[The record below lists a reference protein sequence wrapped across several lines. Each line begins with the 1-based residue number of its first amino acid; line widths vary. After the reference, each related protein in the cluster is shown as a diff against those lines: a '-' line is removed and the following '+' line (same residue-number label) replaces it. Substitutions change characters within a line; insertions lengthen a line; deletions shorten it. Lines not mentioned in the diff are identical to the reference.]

1 MNICPNQNSR
11 EWRNLENSIGKVH
24 TMTYW
29 MSTGGELKD
38 DPIMVLNELAE
49 YYPEKKDVYEALSY
63 NLRSRTENP
72 ETINYVLKTAATL
85 LTDKAVEVFK
95 KGTKNNWPIDKILT
109 ELQISKEQKQLVKD
123 SGATDI
129 NSILTYL
136 TNNYSF
142 GIELRTAYENL
153 DRDGLFSDDEND
165 AITEAPVPTTHYD
178 YLSVPG
184 GINYQEVR
192 VVTPK
197 IEPSIK
203 GHAAFAEDND
213 IGWLRVDT
221 LNPTTDI
228 IETELQEDL
237 ILNSTGA
244 YIKKGTSVNDKHINI
259 YSGKSN
265 NVEFTIENN
274 PDLREDYFDSHDQVI
289 NYYGQ
294 EAYNKIFNQP
304 VKKVINV
311 TTDKVLR
318 ILELQSDLFQKG
330 RTEKL
335 LVDTNKIDPDFEERI
350 ETYKDN
356 LVFYRNEI
364 AKDPSSATTWQ
375 PLIDFA
381 EKGIKDL
388 EGTIEIENKFLQLL
402 NKDNTWVT
410 VFVKGIIQDAAKKG
424 YDKVLFPLGD
434 TAAKVEGHETLE
446 GYRDE
451 KQRAIDGLNVQIN
464 LAKEYPDYTLKE
476 WGEYYDPPRYEHD
489 GFHVIRDLDGEDE
502 FFEVYDT
509 EKEAKAAAKALNKK
523 LDEEIKASSLTLK
536 EEKLNKIIS
545 RLERQKAQY
554 EQELARVEGPE
565 GFSALRPVYNFYE
578 TTVANILKKQGYNPT
593 LYTDNHGNSWN
604 EIKLNNQ
611 RDTQPIQFNSRMTP
625 NQFRKFLNEKYGRKV
640 GNMHFIDGDNSNYT
654 NVRNAIAMYNNE
666 RGGFYVELLPT
677 KTNTD
682 FYKQSYFIKTY
693 KNGKGSANQPSGF
706 TIDNF
711 LDAINNVEAEE
722 FKLRDLNA
730 ETISNIQSGN
740 IDARELDRAQASQLV
755 AKIAK
760 SIGLTNQD
768 GTAAFNVVTIDQA
781 KLITA
786 SAKNELANAPAFV
799 YNNQVYIVEGNLTS
813 ENIFHEFSHPFVKA
827 LLAYNPAL
835 FDNLYNKAWKEF
847 NDSAYADVF
856 RKEYDYLVEGT
867 DSFKEEVIV
876 KTLTRYAQMKLANIP
891 VKKSF
896 ADFVNN
902 IMYGIKQMLKA
913 LIGKKVNVSELS
925 PTTSLAD
932 LANKMLTEEFEI
944 DSTIVGEKDFIDA
957 NRRIKLELDEYI
969 KVLNEKIGDPKN
981 NILLQ
986 RNLDRF
992 FNVVNTQIQKLLN
1005 EKKYADL
1012 AGLLVDEFDS
1022 KDLQNIRS
1030 NISKYTDTIITKA
1043 KEVMDENL
1051 QNKNKSIAFVN
1062 GLRRLEYIT
1071 NKLHNAIETNIE
1083 DLSNIDNL
1091 YRVKYY
1097 NDFITSY
1104 DNFMKVLKKDLLAMK
1119 IPTNS
1124 PIFTLVNTINANIE
1138 ASRLASHAVYGE
1150 GLLDTFWDIVKPT
1163 ADKIDERHE
1172 KRMNYLKSR
1181 NASERVLK
1189 LEQASYD
1196 SIKLSKETFKR
1207 ILDGEMD
1214 DAGTFNTLLEGYLYN
1229 QDPLVGSFALYVKKN
1244 FVEVQSSIQMNKTR
1258 FMSEVVPAL
1267 EKAGFNA
1274 FNLTLKADTFL
1285 YLDHKGI
1292 KEDGDLIKTPV
1303 WTLLSQFKDY
1313 NWWLAEQKFKI
1324 AKLNDEYLSDQTDE
1338 KKDILNKAKEDFAR
1352 DLKLYFH
1359 QQFKPEYYDREEL
1372 FERDAVGREA
1382 KRLRD
1387 EIYDELGQIDESV
1400 RNGFEVKD
1408 ETKRRE
1414 DALRKLRELS
1424 SITDRF
1430 GKLKPKFERQ
1440 IAERLKE
1447 YKELSQDLFTWR
1459 ERSGV
1464 FLNDIKDYED
1474 QLILEGL
1481 ERTDEEF
1488 IDKRENFILKN
1499 TRIAIKPEFN
1509 IFIGTLY
1516 ERLKELEEKKN
1527 AKNKD
1532 RIQASLKAKLE
1543 KKGVSDNIISQVTT
1557 VSDVYSI
1564 ISDLSSIYKD
1574 EDRQTIAADMT
1585 SSAIETIKALEEVL
1599 DEVRLESYTYRN
1611 LSEEEGEYLSDYF
1624 IRLKEFDLGIIETE
1638 AEKGTPE
1645 YDAEMEKISDDL
1657 TEEYKYVQ
1665 ELIEKQKD
1673 NGLTKKENTEYNKIL
1688 ADLKALRSKNPT
1700 QYYLDI
1706 YNNFLTT
1713 IDTGFIE
1720 SELDTNIV
1728 DSENADSFLRVDIV
1742 DEIKSQN
1749 SEFAEWFDKN
1759 HILTEKYDKA
1769 EGEYVEGYRRLSVWE
1784 YTLPNDPEYY
1794 ETTEIPSADGSEIV
1808 TIIGQP
1814 SLKYFMREVRPEFKT
1829 TKVFAGE
1836 VDENGRRLTP
1846 NVDNKGHW
1854 LPKTVAQGAPA
1865 NSPFLN
1871 PEYERLRKDDPNSFD
1886 ALNIL
1891 TDYYL
1896 SIQEGAEDGVK
1907 LYLELPRFTPDTK
1920 ENITATAVS
1929 EDRKNLFKKWWYDTK
1944 SFFVRTA
1951 ESTQEDGLNWQS
1963 TEEIPDELE
1972 FFVDKSK
1979 SIPIEG
1985 KAMLKADLVSKDI
1998 PRSILR
2004 YMASLEK
2011 HKKLVEL
2018 TPVATALQEYMIDP
2032 ITGKNKS
2039 LSQII
2044 KEKLTLRPGSIIVDG
2059 GDREDKDKKRRDKA
2073 RGVREAAIDI
2083 FIDKHFYGQVHNN
2096 LWGGD
2101 SAFLNNFTSFL
2112 TKASSFSFF
2121 ALDIPSALVNYFDAK
2136 IQNKIEAYGSK
2147 YMNPITYNMGNIWA
2161 GKAMTMISAEV
2172 YSTGPKSTTVQLVEL
2187 IDPGQDFLKKSIDD
2201 PMSRH
2206 ILGDLAKLNFL
2217 MSPRKWLEFQAS
2229 LSIMGGMMHHQNVEQ
2244 IVDGEPR
2251 KIRYIDAWEKD
2262 ANGYLRLKDGIDKKW
2277 GRDGEA
2283 FKDFRIKVQQ
2293 VVNNVNGAFADFDQP
2308 LASKFLIYRIIAF
2321 LQKHFTTMFMN
2332 HFAFKGGFR
2341 SLFGRTGGLER
2352 YDWGTQDVSMG
2363 YFIRTLNYL
2372 LNGFRTLGQSYMYM
2386 SKEEAYAIFKT
2397 LRWMASLYITSL
2409 IKSMFFGYDDEDKD
2423 RFKKMYKRSGPLPI
2437 FGAKYNT
2444 GYKKAAKFNPQ
2455 GWMMNN
2461 LLYVAIRA
2469 QDDTEEWMPLP
2480 GFGLSNYTD
2489 MMSIKGGAMMKPT
2502 LGAYSEILTGLTGLI
2517 MDNEDIYYKQESG
2530 AYPWLKEGKPKF
2542 LKPLVGMFGITG
2554 GTTDAPAKIEVFEG
2568 YDK

>member
-11 EWRNLENSIGKVH
+11 EWKNLENSIGKVH

-129 NSILTYL
+129 DGILKYL
-136 TNNYSF
+136 TSNYSF
-142 GIELRTAYENL
+142 GVELRTAYDNL
-153 DRDGLFSDDEND
+153 NRAGLFSDDEND

-992 FNVVNTQIQKLLN
+992 FNV
-1005 EKKYADL
+1005 Y
-1012 AGLLVDEFDS
+1012 
-1022 KDLQNIRS
+1022 
-1030 NISKYTDTIITKA
+1030 
-1043 KEVMDENL
+1043 
-1051 QNKNKSIAFVN
+1051 
-1062 GLRRLEYIT
+1062 
-1071 NKLHNAIETNIE
+1071 
-1083 DLSNIDNL
+1083 
-1091 YRVKYY
+1091 
-1097 NDFITSY
+1097 
-1104 DNFMKVLKKDLLAMK
+1104 
-1119 IPTNS
+1119 
-1124 PIFTLVNTINANIE
+1124 
-1138 ASRLASHAVYGE
+1138 
-1150 GLLDTFWDIVKPT
+1150 W
-1163 ADKIDERHE
+1163 
-1172 KRMNYLKSR
+1172 
-1181 NASERVLK
+1181 
-1189 LEQASYD
+1189 
-1196 SIKLSKETFKR
+1196 
-1207 ILDGEMD
+1207 
-1214 DAGTFNTLLEGYLYN
+1214 
-1229 QDPLVGSFALYVKKN
+1229 
-1244 FVEVQSSIQMNKTR
+1244 
-1258 FMSEVVPAL
+1258 
-1267 EKAGFNA
+1267 
-1274 FNLTLKADTFL
+1274 
-1285 YLDHKGI
+1285 
-1292 KEDGDLIKTPV
+1292 
-1303 WTLLSQFKDY
+1303 
-1313 NWWLAEQKFKI
+1313 
-1324 AKLNDEYLSDQTDE
+1324 
-1338 KKDILNKAKEDFAR
+1338 
-1352 DLKLYFH
+1352 
-1359 QQFKPEYYDREEL
+1359 
-1372 FERDAVGREA
+1372 
-1382 KRLRD
+1382 
-1387 EIYDELGQIDESV
+1387 
-1400 RNGFEVKD
+1400 
-1408 ETKRRE
+1408 
-1414 DALRKLRELS
+1414 
-1424 SITDRF
+1424 
-1430 GKLKPKFERQ
+1430 
-1440 IAERLKE
+1440 
-1447 YKELSQDLFTWR
+1447 
-1459 ERSGV
+1459 
-1464 FLNDIKDYED
+1464 
-1474 QLILEGL
+1474 
-1481 ERTDEEF
+1481 
-1488 IDKRENFILKN
+1488 
-1499 TRIAIKPEFN
+1499 
-1509 IFIGTLY
+1509 
-1516 ERLKELEEKKN
+1516 
-1527 AKNKD
+1527 
-1532 RIQASLKAKLE
+1532 
-1543 KKGVSDNIISQVTT
+1543 IIS
-1557 VSDVYSI
+1557 
-1564 ISDLSSIYKD
+1564 
-1574 EDRQTIAADMT
+1574 
-1585 SSAIETIKALEEVL
+1585 
-1599 DEVRLESYTYRN
+1599 
-1611 LSEEEGEYLSDYF
+1611 
-1624 IRLKEFDLGIIETE
+1624 
-1638 AEKGTPE
+1638 
-1645 YDAEMEKISDDL
+1645 
-1657 TEEYKYVQ
+1657 
-1665 ELIEKQKD
+1665 
-1673 NGLTKKENTEYNKIL
+1673 
-1688 ADLKALRSKNPT
+1688 
-1700 QYYLDI
+1700 
-1706 YNNFLTT
+1706 
-1713 IDTGFIE
+1713 
-1720 SELDTNIV
+1720 
-1728 DSENADSFLRVDIV
+1728 
-1742 DEIKSQN
+1742 
-1749 SEFAEWFDKN
+1749 
-1759 HILTEKYDKA
+1759 
-1769 EGEYVEGYRRLSVWE
+1769 
-1784 YTLPNDPEYY
+1784 
-1794 ETTEIPSADGSEIV
+1794 
-1808 TIIGQP
+1808 
-1814 SLKYFMREVRPEFKT
+1814 
-1829 TKVFAGE
+1829 
-1836 VDENGRRLTP
+1836 
-1846 NVDNKGHW
+1846 
-1854 LPKTVAQGAPA
+1854 
-1865 NSPFLN
+1865 
-1871 PEYERLRKDDPNSFD
+1871 
-1886 ALNIL
+1886 
-1891 TDYYL
+1891 
-1896 SIQEGAEDGVK
+1896 
-1907 LYLELPRFTPDTK
+1907 
-1920 ENITATAVS
+1920 
-1929 EDRKNLFKKWWYDTK
+1929 
-1944 SFFVRTA
+1944 
-1951 ESTQEDGLNWQS
+1951 
-1963 TEEIPDELE
+1963 
-1972 FFVDKSK
+1972 
-1979 SIPIEG
+1979 
-1985 KAMLKADLVSKDI
+1985 
-1998 PRSILR
+1998 
-2004 YMASLEK
+2004 
-2011 HKKLVEL
+2011 
-2018 TPVATALQEYMIDP
+2018 
-2032 ITGKNKS
+2032 
-2039 LSQII
+2039 
-2044 KEKLTLRPGSIIVDG
+2044 
-2059 GDREDKDKKRRDKA
+2059 
-2073 RGVREAAIDI
+2073 
-2083 FIDKHFYGQVHNN
+2083 
-2096 LWGGD
+2096 
-2101 SAFLNNFTSFL
+2101 
-2112 TKASSFSFF
+2112 
-2121 ALDIPSALVNYFDAK
+2121 
-2136 IQNKIEAYGSK
+2136 
-2147 YMNPITYNMGNIWA
+2147 
-2161 GKAMTMISAEV
+2161 
-2172 YSTGPKSTTVQLVEL
+2172 
-2187 IDPGQDFLKKSIDD
+2187 
-2201 PMSRH
+2201 
-2206 ILGDLAKLNFL
+2206 
-2217 MSPRKWLEFQAS
+2217 
-2229 LSIMGGMMHHQNVEQ
+2229 
-2244 IVDGEPR
+2244 
-2251 KIRYIDAWEKD
+2251 
-2262 ANGYLRLKDGIDKKW
+2262 
-2277 GRDGEA
+2277 
-2283 FKDFRIKVQQ
+2283 
-2293 VVNNVNGAFADFDQP
+2293 
-2308 LASKFLIYRIIAF
+2308 
-2321 LQKHFTTMFMN
+2321 
-2332 HFAFKGGFR
+2332 
-2341 SLFGRTGGLER
+2341 
-2352 YDWGTQDVSMG
+2352 
-2363 YFIRTLNYL
+2363 
-2372 LNGFRTLGQSYMYM
+2372 
-2386 SKEEAYAIFKT
+2386 
-2397 LRWMASLYITSL
+2397 
-2409 IKSMFFGYDDEDKD
+2409 
-2423 RFKKMYKRSGPLPI
+2423 
-2437 FGAKYNT
+2437 
-2444 GYKKAAKFNPQ
+2444 
-2455 GWMMNN
+2455 
-2461 LLYVAIRA
+2461 
-2469 QDDTEEWMPLP
+2469 
-2480 GFGLSNYTD
+2480 
-2489 MMSIKGGAMMKPT
+2489 
-2502 LGAYSEILTGLTGLI
+2502 
-2517 MDNEDIYYKQESG
+2517 
-2530 AYPWLKEGKPKF
+2530 
-2542 LKPLVGMFGITG
+2542 
-2554 GTTDAPAKIEVFEG
+2554 
-2568 YDK
+2568 